1 MVKVREITE
10 VKEDELRSLNNLLPQ
25 LSKSAKPLNS
35 DQFSTIVNSD
45 STRLYFAE
53 EDGVILGTLSLV
65 IFPIPTGLKCWLED
79 VVVDLD
85 ARGRGIGKLLILF
98 ALEEA
103 QRMHAQTVNLTSRP
117 NRETANKLYQSVGF
131 ETRQTNVYRFKNS
144 YAF

>member
-85 ARGRGIGKLLILF
+85 ARGRGTGKLLILF